1 MNPSSQSDDLQGTVT
16 DGAKTNAQFSYDSPI
31 HSDLEAKLKQ
41 LLIKLAGANKIIGI
55 QVCAYKDGKVV
66 IDSVAGVLGE
76 NDPRPVQHDSLF
88 PVFSTTKGIA
98 AGMVHWLVDNGK
110 LKLDENIA
118 NIWPGFG
125 VNKKDSIKVH
135 HVLNHTSGLHNANS
149 GSSSYDLN
157 WKACLNGVA
166 TATPE
171 SEPGQ
176 LQLYH
181 YSSFG
186 FLCGGIV
193 QHASGKK
200 FQEVLDEAIVHPL
213 NIEGDLYI
221 GIPPGVESRLATLS
235 ADMEEVQK
243 IQSAIGNARI
253 DLPSSFQPAEIAK
266 SFPVFAHIFSSL
278 EVRQAI
284 IPSANGHCT
293 ARALARYYAT
303 LATGG
308 IVPPPYSPSNDTTTQ
323 KNDGVKRI
331 FHNPKIHDQFLGVGD
346 YADLTL
352 LNGKFGLGFKRYDSK
367 EGITGFGHSGMG
379 GSVGFCDIKHNF
391 AIAVTLNKM
400 ALGAVTG
407 QVVHLLCSELN
418 VPVPLDYAAFVEQA
432 PDMKLN

>member
-16 DGAKTNAQFSYDSPI
+16 NGAATNAQFFYDSPI
-31 HSDLEAKLKQ
+31 QSDLEAKLKQ
-41 LLIKLAGANKIIGI
+41 LLIKLASANKIIGI
-55 QVCAYKDGKVV
+55 QVCVYKDGKVV

-110 LKLDENIA
+110 LKLEDNIA

-149 GSSSYDLN
+149 GSFSYESN
-157 WKACLNGVA
+157 WKACLNAVV

-171 SEPGQ
+171 SEPGH

-181 YSSFG
+181 YASFG

-193 QHASGKK
+193 EHASGKK
-200 FQEVLDEAIVHPL
+200 FQEVLDEAIVCPL
-213 NIEGDLYI
+213 NIEGELYI

-235 ADMEEVQK
+235 ADMEEVEK
-243 IQSAIGNARI
+243 IKSANVNRP
-253 DLPSSFQPAEIAK
+253 DLPSTFQPAEIAR
-266 SFPVFAHIFSSL
+266 SFPIFAQIFSSL

-293 ARALARYYAT
+293 ARALARYYGT
-303 LATGG
+303 LADGG
-308 IVPPPYSPSNDTTTQ
+308 IVPPPYPPSNDASQ
-323 KNDGVKRI
+323 NNDGVKRI
-331 FHNPKIHDQFLGVGD
+331 FHNPEIHDQFMGVGV
-346 YADLTL
+346 YGDLTL
-352 LNGKFGLGFKRYDSK
+352 PTGWFGLGFKRYQTK

-379 GSVGFCDIKHNF
+379 GSVGYCDIKHNF
-391 AIAVTLNKM
+391 AIGVTLNKM

-407 QVVHLLCSELN
+407 HVIHLVCSELN
-418 VPVPLDYAAFVEQA
+418 VPVPLDYAAYVEQA